1 MVYIT
6 GFEKLP
12 EILRLELL
20 KYKLLDLK
28 LITIES

>member
-1 MVYIT
+1 MTYKT
-6 GFEKLP
+6 GFEKLL

-20 KYKLLDLK
+20 KFKHLDLK

>member
-1 MVYIT
+1 MTYKT
-6 GFEKLP
+6 GFEKLL

>member
-1 MVYIT
+1 MTYKT
-6 GFEKLP
+6 GFEKLL

-20 KYKLLDLK
+20 KFKLLDLK

>member
-1 MVYIT
+1 MTYT
-6 GFEKLP
+6 TSFEKFL

-20 KYKLLDLK
+20 KFKLLDLK